1 MASEKKLVLVADDE
15 PDAIA
20 FVTNVLEE
28 EFEVLGVSDGV
39 KALQAA
45 KERRPALAILDVQ
58 MPNKDG
64 FSTFYDLRRDP
75 ATKSIPV
82 IILTA
87 VTERTGIR
95 FSADAIDEYM
105 GERPEAY
112 VEKPIDPQKL
122 LETARRL
129 TSA

>member
-64 FSTFYDLRRDP
+64 FTALYDLRRDP
-75 ATKSIPV
+75 ATQSIPV
-82 IILTA
+82 VLLTA
-87 VTERTGIR
+87 VTERTGIS
-95 FSADAIDEYM
+95 FSAQAIEEYM